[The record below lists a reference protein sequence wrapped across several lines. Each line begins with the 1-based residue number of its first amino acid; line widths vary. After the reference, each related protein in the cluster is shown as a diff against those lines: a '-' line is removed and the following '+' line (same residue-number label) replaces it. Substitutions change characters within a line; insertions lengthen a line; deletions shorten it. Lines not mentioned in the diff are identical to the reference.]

1 MLEKLAR
8 IPGHDKDGKQ
18 NSSEI
23 VNWVRQVRAGCKK
36 LAREKACDNVLGKLF
51 STAFKEDEEVWL
63 NEHVRDALEQV
74 INEEMSISLK
84 TSLYNKR
91 GVYTRGKGGDQERRI
106 AERFRKQVDAL
117 QYTHPKIAK
126 VLNKLV
132 ETYEHEAE
140 WRDKEDTVRKRL
152 WNW

>member
-1 MLEKLAR
+1 MKIIKKIRSINSYKVLEKLAR

-18 NSSEI
+18 NSIEI

-36 LAREKACDNVLGKLF
+36 LARERACDHVLGKLF

-84 TSLYNKR
+84 TALYNKR
-91 GVYTRGKGGDQERRI
+91 GVHTRGKGGGGGQE
-106 AERFRKQVDAL
+106 
-117 QYTHPKIAK
+117 
-126 VLNKLV
+126 
-132 ETYEHEAE
+132 
-140 WRDKEDTVRKRL
+140 
-152 WNW
+152 